1 MAPRAAAQLPG
12 REGRWPPAPQSHHR
26 HYDAIRRF
34 PGVQPHPRTTD
45 TPERC
50 HLGIDLFI
58 FLHLNKKPD
67 LLPFFFFFSVLVSKG
82 TRRGTEHT
90 LTDNR

>member
-1 MAPRAAAQLPG
+1 MRLEVPSGRSRGAQSSG
-12 REGRWPPAPQSHHR
+12 PAPQSHHR

-67 LLPFFFFFSVLVSKG
+67 LLPFFFFFRFGL
-82 TRRGTEHT
+82 
-90 LTDNR
+90 

>member
-67 LLPFFFFFSVLVSKG
+67 LLPFFFFFPFWSLKG
-82 TRRGTEHT
+82 QEGARNT
-90 LTDNR
+90 L